1 VLENKLKSNEE
12 SPSVRNREIIS
23 KLSKQSESRR
33 QELKK
38 TLLSGGQ
45 EEQSMRSV
53 LPNDEYFS
61 HDVSS
66 SRHGL
71 SQGNVNDDS
80 ILSKMNAL
88 GLENNDNMAMLETDS
103 V

>member
-1 VLENKLKSNEE
+1 
-12 SPSVRNREIIS
+12 
-23 KLSKQSESRR
+23 
-33 QELKK
+33 
-38 TLLSGGQ
+38 
-45 EEQSMRSV
+45 MRSV